1 MAEERLALGQEPV
14 EDIERLADEIASE
27 RYRNIGT
34 LFPQR
39 RSPPPFLLW
48 QPQETDLPARPLVE
62 LWRWWSNLP
71 STGGLPDAGSLD
83 ADLDRASTDSI
94 TVVECTADRQNFVCR
109 RRIASNGSLEPG
121 GLEGPF
127 AAAVYRAVLLRREP
141 LYVTHPAAEELLGQA
156 ETLILPLAGLGD
168 EPGRLVV
175 GSVAGTPYRLLADA
189 VMDGV
194 LLFDATG
201 RIRFGND
208 VVAGML
214 GRTGRD
220 LPGRPITDL
229 LRAPFLDGWRS
240 LGGTLVTTVRE
251 AVLQRADGSELPVGV
266 SIGELRP
273 PAGGRLHVA
282 VLRDVSAYKAAEE
295 HYRALALTD
304 PLTGLAN
311 RVLFRDRIGQA
322 MARARRARQGLALL
336 LIDLDSF
343 KAVNDRFGHLSGD
356 QALLEFA
363 RRLRSLTREADIL
376 ARLGGDEF
384 ALVQT
389 DLEQTGGVQA
399 LADRLVAAQAEPVLL
414 GAQPVP
420 LHASIGIAVYPE
432 DGESLRSLTEHADQ
446 ALYRAKA
453 RGGRCWVRFGDDTD

>member
-1 MAEERLALGQEPV
+1 MPTSTVRRP
-14 EDIERLADEIASE
+14 IASPLSSSRPTGKTSSIVVSE
-27 RYRNIGT
+27 GQAAPAISELGGD
-34 LFPQR
+34 
-39 RSPPPFLLW
+39 
-48 QPQETDLPARPLVE
+48 ET
-62 LWRWWSNLP
+62 
-71 STGGLPDAGSLD
+71 
-83 ADLDRASTDSI
+83 
-94 TVVECTADRQNFVCR
+94 
-109 RRIASNGSLEPG
+109 
-121 GLEGPF
+121 PF

-141 LYVTHPAAEELLGQA
+141 LYVAYPTDDEPWVQA
-156 ETLILPLAGLGD
+156 ETLVLPLAGREDG
-168 EPGRLVV
+168 PGPLVV
-175 GSVAGTPYRLLADA
+175 GTVAGMPFRMLADA

-194 LLFDATG
+194 LVFDATG
-201 RIRFGND
+201 CIRFGND

-214 GRTGRD
+214 GRAARD

-229 LRAPFLDGWRS
+229 LRAPFIDGWLS
-240 LGGTLVTTVRE
+240 AGGTLVTTARE
-251 AVLQRADGSELPVGV
+251 AVLQRADGRELPVGV
-266 SIGELRP
+266 SIGEMRP
-273 PAGGRLHVA
+273 PGGGRLQVA
-282 VLRDVSAYKAAEE
+282 ILRDVSAYKAAEE

-336 LIDLDSF
+336 MIDLNSF

-389 DLEQTGGVQA
+389 DLEQSGGVQA
-399 LADRLVAAQAEPVLL
+399 LADRLVAALAEPVLL
-414 GAQPVP
+414 GEQPVA

-432 DGESLRSLTEHADQ
+432 DGAALRSLTEHADQ

-453 RGGRCWVRFGDDTD
+453 RGGHCWVRFGDDTG